1 MVGMERIY
9 ARSPSVFGRDGLHVQ
24 CAKPSVTPSWPLI
37 QQMQHLRTTMR
48 TMGTFR
54 IRRMPPVVF
63 ATTSLHSRSLPTMT
77 RTYIRLSL
85 LALLAISLACNDS
98 GPTIPQAGAAF
109 TLSTAGSTTM
119 ELTGTTLSLPTQV
132 AAYRETVNGREYVV
146 DLTPVVLVQSITT
159 LASSSQLTMN
169 VFGRLETG
177 TYRVHREGTVPSA
190 TSLQARLIVPVGAD
204 HEDTFFLDDGS
215 ITVTSLNPFTATFR
229 FTGTQRIRRPREV
242 QIGQSATS
250 VPAPITVTGRIG
262 AP

>member
-1 MVGMERIY
+1 
-9 ARSPSVFGRDGLHVQ
+9 
-24 CAKPSVTPSWPLI
+24 
-37 QQMQHLRTTMR
+37 
-48 TMGTFR
+48 
-54 IRRMPPVVF
+54 
-63 ATTSLHSRSLPTMT
+63 MT
-77 RTYIRLSL
+77 RTQTRQSL
-85 LALLAISLACNDS
+85 LVLLATSLACNDS

-109 TLSTAGSTTM
+109 TLSTSGSTTM

-159 LASSSQLTMN
+159 LASSSQLAMN
-169 VFGRLETG
+169 VFGRLESG

-190 TSLQARLIVPVGAD
+190 TNLQARLIVPVGAD
-204 HEDTFFLDDGS
+204 LEDTFLLDDGS

-250 VPAPITVTGRIG
+250 VPAPVTVTGRIG

>member
-1 MVGMERIY
+1 MGRIY

-24 CAKPSVTPSWPLI
+24 CTRPSVTPSWPLI
-37 QQMQHLRTTMR
+37 QQMQHLR
-48 TMGTFR
+48 
-54 IRRMPPVVF
+54 
-63 ATTSLHSRSLPTMT
+63 
-77 RTYIRLSL
+77 
-85 LALLAISLACNDS
+85 
-98 GPTIPQAGAAF
+98 
-109 TLSTAGSTTM
+109 TTM

-204 HEDTFFLDDGS
+204 HEDTFLLDDGS

>member
-9 ARSPSVFGRDGLHVQ
+9 ARSPFVFGRDGLHVQ

-37 QQMQHLRTTMR
+37 QQMQHLR
-48 TMGTFR
+48 
-54 IRRMPPVVF
+54 
-63 ATTSLHSRSLPTMT
+63 
-77 RTYIRLSL
+77 
-85 LALLAISLACNDS
+85 
-98 GPTIPQAGAAF
+98 
-109 TLSTAGSTTM
+109 TTM

>member
-1 MVGMERIY
+1 
-9 ARSPSVFGRDGLHVQ
+9 
-24 CAKPSVTPSWPLI
+24 
-37 QQMQHLRTTMR
+37 
-48 TMGTFR
+48 
-54 IRRMPPVVF
+54 MPPVVF
-63 ATTSLHSRSLPTMT
+63 ATTSPYSRSLPTMT
-77 RTYIRLSL
+77 RTHIRLSL
-85 LALLAISLACNDS
+85 LALLATSLACNDS

-109 TLSTAGSTTM
+109 TLSTSGSTTM

-146 DLTPVVLVQSITT
+146 DLTPVVLLQSITT

-169 VFGRLETG
+169 VFGRLETA

-204 HEDTFFLDDGS
+204 LEDTFLLDDGS
-215 ITVTSLNPFTATFR
+215 ITVTSLNPFTATFH